1 MLVIDD
7 EAAVRLSLKSILSER
22 FNVIACADG
31 AQAIAF
37 ASEHCG
43 DVYAAFVDYAM
54 PVMDGNRVCSAL
66 RTLDATI
73 SLIGFSANDDA
84 PFQDPLFARLPKKHL
99 SSEQVLNLAATGVRL
114 AEKLKQAG
122 HPVIDRLGE

>member
-22 FNVIACADG
+22 FHVIACADG

-37 ASEHCG
+37 ASGHSGE
-43 DVYAAFVDYAM
+43 VYAAFVDYVM
-54 PVMDGNRVCSAL
+54 PVMDGDQVCSAL

-84 PFQDPLFARLPKKHL
+84 PFQDGLFARLSKKHL
-99 SSEQVLNLAATGVRL
+99 SSEQVLNIAATGVRL

-122 HPVIDRLGE
+122 HPVINRLGE